1 MYDKSAVT
9 SHLCE
14 WNCCCKSAEPTA
26 LKNID
31 FKRPKKD
38 DLQQELLHE
47 ITEANYTMKRFS
59 LSIPFEKF
67 QQLKQ
72 IVPNVVF
79 FKIVTLDKQ
88 EYAKSFINLDTDA
101 ADDSEL
107 NWWSSYKT
115 SIFHEVCH
123 QRSETKQTRKNSL
136 LNKLMNFTSAVD
148 APALIIESKM
158 KVELINCTNKIL
170 KNITVVL

>member
-1 MYDKSAVT
+1 MT

-38 DLQQELLHE
+38 DLRQELLHE

-88 EYAKSFINLDTDA
+88 EYAESFINLNTDA
-101 ADDSEL
+101 ADSEL
-107 NWWSSYKT
+107 NYIPEWLTRMYDATAINLSSEKLLVLCAKIYCKY
-115 SIFHEVCH
+115 IFFDNLR
-123 QRSETKQTRKNSL
+123 QITKL
-136 LNKLMNFTSAVD
+136 
-148 APALIIESKM
+148 
-158 KVELINCTNKIL
+158 
-170 KNITVVL
+170 

>member
-38 DLQQELLHE
+38 NLWQELLHE

-67 QQLKQ
+67 QQLKH

-88 EYAKSFINLDTDA
+88 EYAESFINLNTDA
-101 ADDSEL
+101 ADSEL
-107 NWWSSYKT
+107 NYIPEWLTRMYDATAINLSSEKLLVLCAKIYCKY
-115 SIFHEVCH
+115 IFFDNLR
-123 QRSETKQTRKNSL
+123 QITKL
-136 LNKLMNFTSAVD
+136 
-148 APALIIESKM
+148 
-158 KVELINCTNKIL
+158 
-170 KNITVVL
+170 